1 MRSRLT
7 SFVVLAL
14 LAAGTVA
21 PRAQGDP
28 GRAQPVLGEVR
39 TAVGDVTGTAWRAD
53 GTPLPDARLQLR
65 NVTTGRIVATTV
77 SDRDGRF
84 AFEGV
89 PEGPYVV
96 ELVSEDRRVLALS
109 PLFQVT
115 PAEPVVTYVRLAAK
129 SPWFAGFFSNAAAAA
144 IATAATLGITAVG
157 SDGLPASPQ

>member
-21 PRAQGDP
+21 PRAQDDP
-28 GRAQPVLGEVR
+28 GRAQPVTAEVR

-65 NVTTGRIVATTV
+65 NVTSGRIVATTV

-84 AFEGV
+84 AFKGV

-96 ELVSEDRRVLALS
+96 ELVSDRRVLALS

-144 IATAATLGITAVG
+144 IATAATLGITSVG